1 MNLAL
6 LILVALALG
15 CILGRYCTASAPLG
29 AFATLPSCE
38 PRLGPYTLGEKIG
51 EGGMGVVYKARHE
64 RLARPIAIKLLPKE
78 RAGRREQERFE
89 REVRLTSL
97 LSHPNTISVY
107 DSGRTSEGNVYYAME
122 YLEGLDLQALVEKTG
137 PQPPARVAH
146 LLAQIAGA
154 LGHAH
159 GLGLLHRDVKPANV
173 FLCERGGEHDVV
185 KVLDFGLSSEFGTAR
200 TDVDRTEAGAIVGTP
215 MYLAPEAL
223 TAPDRMDG
231 RSDLYAL
238 GALGYFLLTG
248 ATPFAGN
255 TVLEVCCQHLHSEP
269 LPPSAR
275 VRGAIPAELE
285 RLVLSCLAKSPE
297 ARPRDAAA
305 LSRALVPLA
314 SGWTQ
319 DRAERWWTERAQEI
333 AAGPSSGARSFF
345 EQTPLGDAFNQA
357 A

>member
-1 MNLAL
+1 
-6 LILVALALG
+6 
-15 CILGRYCTASAPLG
+15 
-29 AFATLPSCE
+29 
-38 PRLGPYTLGEKIG
+38 
-51 EGGMGVVYKARHE
+51 
-64 RLARPIAIKLLPKE
+64 
-78 RAGRREQERFE
+78 
-89 REVRLTSL
+89 
-97 LSHPNTISVY
+97 
-107 DSGRTSEGNVYYAME
+107 ME

-137 PQPPARVAH
+137 PQPSARVAH

-173 FLCERGGEHDVV
+173 FLCERGAQHDVV
-185 KVLDFGLSSEFGTAR
+185 KVLDFGLSKEFGTAR

-275 VRGAIPAELE
+275 VREAIPAELE

-305 LSRALVPLA
+305 LSRALSPLA

-319 DRAERWWTERAQEI
+319 DRAERWWTERAEAI
-333 AAGPSSGARSFF
+333 AAKPSSGARSFF
-345 EQTPLGDAFNQA
+345 EQTPLSDAFNQA